1 MPRSTKTAH
10 PDRHRQLRSAYS
22 NNDHENDVPTGHYA
36 HSGHGAHVFETEVL
50 DLTYDLVLTS
60 FQIEALEEELDDA
73 GTEITMLR
81 EENVMLR
88 EDDRSLKDCLN
99 AQDKFEHQMIV
110 ELTSRLE
117 HLHEHVQDLNDTLQ
131 VVLDDVCAAEG
142 DEPSGYYFEGAWEDM
157 ARLWREG
164 PIERN
169 TNHGRNNRA
178 YGGCEHRDATI
189 QDSYPEDVL
198 QQQGTECVH
207 ESMTETDPF
216 GLSRHFERS
225 SAPSPEER
233 RPHQTSPDMLRQIET
248 EMAIIHL
255 QDRLERMEAGMGD
268 LTRRC
273 DVQDQSRDLL
283 VEMFD
288 KHGKAFSDL
297 LGIIHAV
304 QEEDE
309 DDDDEP
315 YCTCDEYEDL
325 GSPNRNAV
333 LRGGMGGRDEDEE
346 FVYDYGGYTNW
357 DQMDASSQCEGV
369 ETGQTSDG
377 DKVVIQE
384 LRQQI
389 AHLEEQ
395 VRTLT
400 AAMNESRLPLPK
412 DTQEREEG
420 DLHLRG
426 GSRQDEVEVDGSCDV
441 CTNTSALAASVPSSP
456 HLLCQRAISRFSELA
471 INYMIVYLPPGFVIP
486 GSNSPELVFHNAATI
501 YYFPTGATED
511 IVKQEAWMQKGCGRG
526 RWQDV
531 VLHKIQSKQVFKSA
545 IANMW
550 RTMGLNWEV
559 LTRGEW
565 NFDEDRGDMYMVN
578 DNNLF
583 LTNRTREVA
592 GPHIRGGSGDEPDP
606 SVHAPI
612 QIPHQANSDEV
623 KSISEWLTQEAAT
636 PCSDCASSHCG
647 HSWMTLASVLYT
659 RNCFLER
666 ELDNFKEINQSLA
679 EDLNWQMD
687 AQVEMEERLEAAVAE
702 KNAIAED
709 FRVLRTRLRHVIE
722 ATTSHIVQGDDK
734 EEQTLIGED
743 RTGSPD
749 SGMMQGGD
757 ADVASSAT
765 SSKDKA
771 LQAAP
776 CSPPGICTTIKAK
789 SFDFYPKMSTIV
801 FAGTS
806 PYLYQF
812 PYRSTLPEIRSILKS
827 RDGEEVLSDDPYI
840 ARVLEI
846 MKIREH
852 MGIELPENISEQR
865 VAISIPDVS
874 DDSHL
879 DRGIKIATW
888 QVYDEDAKSLEK
900 LVTKLVI
907 DPDAA
912 ESSTTIS
919 DNTTSSEGE
928 GDYYQDVG
936 DLVNLLNNTVGNKHK
951 TIPQKFCMCQTHLV
965 NDSESLSGIIGPR
978 PSHVVSVR
986 GGGNDSAYWNHDANA
1001 DRRFPLHYPKWL
1013 VQPGSPLNTPA
1024 CYGTMAPNMSRIPE
1038 NEEIATSRGS
1048 LSMRL
1053 GRLMFSA
1060 KFVQMHEKSIS
1071 RFNWKHVK
1079 HLNPQIKDK
1088 SSRGFRYTESAH
1100 CEGWAMR
1107 LDEHREHCDY
1117 CQAVFIEE
1125 DYDMKHLNFGREND
1139 APMSKGGD
1147 RNSWKKNVRQINSN
1161 ASGFS
1166 AVQDQDWHLRGG
1178 AGHEKDL
1185 EHGAADSEDWRSE
1198 WDDLASQT
1206 QCSGCQ
1212 SRVFRNSS
1220 TLSTKTTFS
1229 PPSPVD
1235 RSFRTRRWPHPLDIC
1250 TADEFLRSEPW
1261 SPDIEHMRLN
1271 RRQVRAGQLSNPPY
1285 NTRHKSPD
1293 ILTPS
1298 RTSNPFL
1305 LEIRRLRYETHLA
1318 DPPSNCE
1325 TVSTKDSDS
1334 VLELRAETWLE
1345 NPRPAPPLP
1354 FQRNSVS
1361 VLQDTAELHDAS
1373 PITTLVSASATKVN
1387 SVPRELSFRSDRHK
1401 FFPRSQCSTISESTI
1416 TTTSQTRRS
1425 KIPLSEMLRDEAYKE
1440 HLVSI
1445 PGNERKLP
1453 SPRPKLGERLCKRCA
1468 ELLALLFKYITK
1480 LRKRMIF
1487 KKSKKSVARSTFQT
1501 PAPPAPSRMGWEAW
1515 YMNRRLPSLPFD
1527 KSLPPIPSASMSTL
1541 ILAFEPKEKFP
1552 APPRASFS
1560 RLECAR
1566 IVAQA
1571 QDSAHA
1577 DFVSQ
1582 EGEQWHV
1589 PTIAGPSDL
1598 VKEALMWLDYEAK
1611 SGQIGKAVFD
1621 GHLAEES
1628 EHERSHDVELESL

>member
-1 MPRSTKTAH
+1 MPRSTKSAH
-10 PDRHRQLRSAYS
+10 AGRYCRLRSAYS
-22 NNDHENDVPTGHYA
+22 DNDHENDVPTGHHA
-36 HSGHGAHVFETEVL
+36 HSLHGAHVSETEVL
-50 DLTYDLVLTS
+50 NLTHDLVLAS
-60 FQIEALEEELDDA
+60 FQIQALEEELDDA

-81 EENVMLR
+81 EENAMLR
-88 EDDRSLKDCLN
+88 EDNRSLKGSLN
-99 AQDKFEHQMIV
+99 AQDKFEHHMIV

-117 HLHEHVQDLNDTLQ
+117 QLHEHVQDLNDTLQ

-142 DEPSGYYFEGAWEDM
+142 DEPSGYYFEGGWEDM

-164 PIERN
+164 PIEGN

-178 YGGCEHRDATI
+178 CGGCQRRGATI
-189 QDSYPEDVL
+189 QDKNSQDVL
-198 QQQGTECVH
+198 QQQGTECLH
-207 ESMTETDPF
+207 ESMTETNLF
-216 GLSRHFERS
+216 GLSRQFERS
-225 SAPSPEER
+225 SAPSPDER
-233 RPHQTSPDMLRQIET
+233 RPHQASPDMLRQIDT
-248 EMAIIHL
+248 EMAIIRL

-283 VEMFD
+283 VQMFD
-288 KHGKAFSDL
+288 KYGKAVFDF
-297 LGIIHAV
+297 LGIIHAA

-309 DDDDEP
+309 DDDEQ
-315 YCTCDEYEDL
+315 YCTCDKHEDL
-325 GSPNRNAV
+325 SSPNGYAV

-357 DQMDASSQCEGV
+357 DQMDAPSQCEGV
-369 ETGQTSDG
+369 DAGQTNDG

-384 LRQQI
+384 LRQRI

-395 VRTLT
+395 VPTLT
-400 AAMNESRLPLPK
+400 AAMNASRLPLPK

-426 GSRQDEVEVDGSCDV
+426 GSGQEEVGVDGSCDV
-441 CTNTSALAASVPSSP
+441 RTNTSAPATSVPSSP

-471 INYMIVYLPPGFVIP
+471 INYMIVYLPPGFIIP
-486 GSNSPELVFHNAATI
+486 GSINPELVFHNAATI
-501 YYFPTGATED
+501 YYFLTKVTED

-531 VLHKIQSKQVFKSA
+531 ELHKIQSKQVFKSA

-550 RTMGLNWEV
+550 GTMGLSWEA
-559 LTRGEW
+559 LTRAEW
-565 NFDEDRGDMYMVN
+565 NFGEDQGDMYIVN

-592 GPHIRGGSGDEPDP
+592 GPHFRGGSGDEPDP

-612 QIPHQANSDEV
+612 QIPHQANADEV
-623 KSISEWLTQEAAT
+623 NNISEWLTQEAAT
-636 PCSDCASSHCG
+636 PYLDCASSRRG
-647 HSWMTLASVLYT
+647 HSWMTLASVLHT

-666 ELDNFKEINQSLA
+666 ELDNFKEINQGLV

-687 AQVEMEERLEAAVAE
+687 AQLEMEERLKAAVAE
-702 KNAIAED
+702 KNAIADD
-709 FRVLRTRLRHVIE
+709 FRVLRRHLRHLVE
-722 ATTSHIVQGDDK
+722 DTTCHTIQGDDK

-743 RTGSPD
+743 RTGSLDP
-749 SGMMQGGD
+749 GMLRGGD
-757 ADVASSAT
+757 EDVASSAT
-765 SSKDKA
+765 SSKNKA
-771 LQAAP
+771 SQAVP
-776 CSPPGICTTIKAK
+776 CSPSGICTIIKAK
-789 SFDFYPKMSTIV
+789 SFDFYPGRSTIV

-806 PYLYQF
+806 PHLYQF
-812 PYRSTLPEIRSILKS
+812 PYKSTLPEIRSILES
-827 RDGEEVLSDDPYI
+827 RNGEEILSNDPYI

-846 MKIREH
+846 MKIRED
-852 MGIELPENISEQR
+852 MGIELPENISEER
-865 VAISIPDVS
+865 IAISIPDVS

-879 DRGIKIATW
+879 DRGIKISTW

-900 LVTKLVI
+900 LITKLVI

-919 DNTTSSEGE
+919 VNTTSSEGE
-928 GDYYQDVG
+928 GDYYQDPG
-936 DLVNLLNNTVGNKHK
+936 DLVNSLNDTFGNDHE
-951 TIPQKFCMCQTHLV
+951 TRPQKFCMCQTHLV
-965 NDSESLSGIIGPR
+965 NDRESSSDIINPR

-986 GGGNDSAYWNHDANA
+986 GGGHDSAHLNHDANA
-1001 DRRFPLHYPKWL
+1001 DREFPLHYPKWL

-1024 CYGTMAPNMSRIPE
+1024 CYGTMAPNISRIPE
-1038 NEEIATSRGS
+1038 NGEIATSKGS
-1048 LSMRL
+1048 LSIRL

-1071 RFNWKHVK
+1071 RFNWQHVK

-1088 SSRGFRYTESAH
+1088 SSRGFRYTEGTH

-1125 DYDMKHLNFGREND
+1125 DYDMKHLNLEHEND
-1139 APMSKGGD
+1139 TPKSKRGD
-1147 RNSWKKNVRQINSN
+1147 RNAWEKNVRQINSN

-1235 RSFRTRRWPHPLDIC
+1235 RSFRTRRWPHPFFI
-1250 TADEFLRSEPW
+1250 ADEFLKTEPW
-1261 SPDIEHMRLN
+1261 SPDIEHLRVN
-1271 RRQVRAGQLSNPPY
+1271 RRQVRAGQLSNPSY

-1305 LEIRRLRYETHLA
+1305 LEIRRSRYETDLA

-1325 TVSTKDSDS
+1325 TLSTKDSDS

-1361 VLQDTAELHDAS
+1361 VLQNTAELSDAS
-1373 PITTLVSASATKVN
+1373 FITTLVSASATKVN
-1387 SVPRELSFRSDRHK
+1387 SMPRELSFRSDRHE

-1416 TTTSQTRRS
+1416 TTMSQTPHR
-1425 KIPLSEMLRDEAYKE
+1425 KITLSEMLIDETHGG
-1440 HLVSI
+1440 HLRSI
-1445 PGNERKLP
+1445 PVNEAKHP
-1453 SPRPKLGERLCKRCA
+1453 SPRPKMGERLCKRCA
-1468 ELLALLFKYITK
+1468 ELLALLFKYITR
-1480 LRKRMIF
+1480 LRKRMMVR
-1487 KKSKKSVARSTFQT
+1487 KSKKSVARSTFQT
-1501 PAPPAPSRMGWEAW
+1501 PAPLAPSRVGWEAW

-1552 APPRASFS
+1552 ATPRASFS

-1566 IVAQA
+1566 IIAQA

-1582 EGEQWHV
+1582 EGDQWHV

-1611 SGQIGKAVFD
+1611 SGGIGKAVFD
-1621 GHLAEES
+1621 GHLVEGS
-1628 EHERSHDVELESL
+1628 EHKHPRDVELEVL